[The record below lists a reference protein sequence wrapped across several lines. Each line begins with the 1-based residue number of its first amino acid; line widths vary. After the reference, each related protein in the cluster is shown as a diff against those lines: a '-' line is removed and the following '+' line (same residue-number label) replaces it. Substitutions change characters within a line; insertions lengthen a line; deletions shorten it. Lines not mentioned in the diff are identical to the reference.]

1 MSHSHLNCRPFL
13 PYLFGFCILFMGSL
27 IEAQQVEQ
35 NEQGERIIRFED
47 GSWRYYEPADS
58 VYLAP
63 SELQIL
69 IQKIATSEKHI
80 KSLQKQVEDIQTRK
94 FNLEK
99 AQKNNSYNRD
109 ILQIKI
115 DSLFQAENELRL
127 ILQSLE
133 FELEEMILR
142 KAAMDRPP
150 NNSNAASDKM
160 KPITKKRQRSLYA
173 IQHYSEG
180 ESVPCETRRN
190 PVPGTGGLRWSTKPQ
205 RWFHFTPQ
213 LLEHKYSNSPFL
225 SGYASILNDGMIYY
239 LQLKIEIHD
248 PKAPTNYGWIDND
261 SPLFLLTM
269 HGETLQIRS
278 QQEAIGQIDSQAGLT
293 RYTILYAITPDQMD
307 LLRNQ
312 EINKIRV
319 VWSSGYE
326 DYDIFKIRFIQK
338 QIQCL
343 ESNFK

>member
-1 MSHSHLNCRPFL
+1 
-13 PYLFGFCILFMGSL
+13 
-27 IEAQQVEQ
+27 VEQ

-58 VYLAP
+58 IYLAP
-63 SELQIL
+63 SELQL
-69 IQKIATSEKHI
+69 LNRRIAKSEKHI
-80 KSLQKQVEDIQTRK
+80 NSLQKQVENIQTRK
-94 FNLEK
+94 FNLQK

-115 DSLFQAENELRL
+115 DSLYQAEKELRS

-142 KAAMDRPP
+142 KSAMDRPSQ
-150 NNSNAASDKM
+150 NSNAASDKI
-160 KPITKKRQRSLYA
+160 KPNTKKRKRSLYA
-173 IQHYSEG
+173 IPHYSKG
-180 ESVPCETRRN
+180 ESVPCELSKN
-190 PVPGTGGLRWSTKPQ
+190 SVPGNSGQRWSTRPQ

-213 LLEHKYSNSPFL
+213 LLEHKYSDNPYL
-225 SGYASILNDGMIYY
+225 SGFASILHDGMLYY
-239 LQLKIEIHD
+239 LQLKIEIQD
-248 PKAPTNYGWIDND
+248 TESPQNYGWIDNN

-269 HGETLQIRS
+269 HGETIQLRS
-278 QQEAIGQIDSQAGLT
+278 QQEAIGQIDGQAGLT
-293 RYTILYAITPDQMD
+293 RYTVLYAITPDQMD

-312 EINKIRV
+312 EISKIRL

-343 ESNFK
+343 ESNLK